1 METSK
6 IVISIRADRDLE
18 EMVAVVNDGF
28 SSGRVKKGQLASW
41 IVTFFKAAYFA
52 KHVQT
57 IRGDHFDEV
66 AHLNSVIKQ
75 IRAAKKSD
83 QTVEMDRLLSPL
95 KESGKKTQR
104 QPMPTQEKTPN
115 EK

>member
-1 METSK
+1 MENSK
-6 IVISIRADRDLE
+6 IVISAKADRDLE

-41 IVTFFKAAYFA
+41 IVSFFKAAYFA

-57 IRGDHFDEV
+57 IRGDHFDEI
-66 AHLNSVIKQ
+66 AHLSSVIKQ

-83 QTVEMDRLLSPL
+83 QAVEMDRLLSPL
-95 KESGKKTQR
+95 KENVKRSPRPSTPTKEKTQ
-104 QPMPTQEKTPN
+104 N
-115 EK
+115 E